1 MFLLRVSNF
10 EFRIFPHMSTSRRT
24 RAREVAMQMLYQRDL
39 NPDASVDLVRSMIAE
54 ELNERPLQEF
64 AWSLFSGVVEW
75 RTQIDRH
82 LEELAANWQLSRMAP
97 TDRNIL
103 RLGAFELLHTETPH
117 RVVIDEA
124 IEMAKKFGSMQSFQF
139 VNGILDRLIPADKR
153 AVNSVDT
160 TE

>member
-1 MFLLRVSNF
+1 MT
-10 EFRIFPHMSTSRRT
+10 TSRRT

-39 NPDASVDLVRSMIAE
+39 NPDASIEVIRGMIAE
-54 ELNERPLQEF
+54 ELHERPLQEF
-64 AWSLFSGVVEW
+64 TWSLFSGVLEW

-124 IEMAKKFGSMQSFQF
+124 IEMAKKFGSVQSFQF
-139 VNGILDRLIPADKR
+139 VNGILDRLIPTDKR
-153 AVNSVDT
+153 DANNAEIS
-160 TE
+160 E

>member
-1 MFLLRVSNF
+1 MT
-10 EFRIFPHMSTSRRT
+10 TSRRT

-39 NPDASVDLVRSMIAE
+39 NPDASIEVIRSMIAE
-54 ELNERPLQEF
+54 ELHERPLQEF
-64 AWSLFSGVVEW
+64 TWSLFSGVLEW

-124 IEMAKKFGSMQSFQF
+124 IEMAKKFGSVQSFQF
-139 VNGILDRLIPADKR
+139 VNGILDRLIPTDKR
-153 AVNSVDT
+153 DANNAEIS
-160 TE
+160 E

>member
-1 MFLLRVSNF
+1 
-10 EFRIFPHMSTSRRT
+10 MSTSRRT

-54 ELNERPLQEF
+54 EINERPLQEF
-64 AWSLFSGVVEW
+64 ALSLFIGVVEW
-75 RTQIDRH
+75 RTQIDQH

-139 VNGILDRLIPADKR
+139 VNGILDRLIPAENGRRIMRKCPSDFH
-153 AVNSVDT
+153 
-160 TE
+160 

>member
-1 MFLLRVSNF
+1 
-10 EFRIFPHMSTSRRT
+10 MSTSRRT

-54 ELNERPLQEF
+54 EINERPLQEF
-64 AWSLFSGVVEW
+64 ALSLFIGVVEW
-75 RTQIDRH
+75 RTQIDQH

-139 VNGILDRLIPADKR
+139 VNGILDRLIPSEKR
-153 AVNSVDT
+153 NVSSSDQ
-160 TE
+160 E

>member
-1 MFLLRVSNF
+1 MT
-10 EFRIFPHMSTSRRT
+10 TSRRT

-39 NPDASVDLVRSMIAE
+39 NPDASIEVIRGMIAE
-54 ELNERPLQEF
+54 ELHERPLQEF
-64 AWSLFSGVVEW
+64 TWSLFSGVLEW

-124 IEMAKKFGSMQSFQF
+124 IEMAKKFGSVQSFQF
-139 VNGILDRLIPADKR
+139 VNGILDRLIPTDKR
-153 AVNSVDT
+153 DANSA
-160 TE
+160 EISE

>member
-1 MFLLRVSNF
+1 MT
-10 EFRIFPHMSTSRRT
+10 TSRRT

-39 NPDASVDLVRSMIAE
+39 NPDASIEVIRGMIAE
-54 ELNERPLQEF
+54 ELPERPLQEF
-64 AWSLFSGVVEW
+64 TWSLFSGVLEW

-124 IEMAKKFGSMQSFQF
+124 IEMAKKFGSVQSFQF
-139 VNGILDRLIPADKR
+139 VNGILDRLIPTDKR
-153 AVNSVDT
+153 DANNAEIS
-160 TE
+160 E

>member
-1 MFLLRVSNF
+1 MT
-10 EFRIFPHMSTSRRT
+10 TSRRT

-39 NPDASVDLVRSMIAE
+39 NPDASIEVIRGMIAE
-54 ELNERPLQEF
+54 ELHERPLQEF
-64 AWSLFSGVVEW
+64 TWSLFSGVLEW

-124 IEMAKKFGSMQSFQF
+124 IEMAKKFGSVQSFQF
-139 VNGILDRLIPADKR
+139 VNGILDRLIPTDKR
-153 AVNSVDT
+153 DAINAEIS
-160 TE
+160 E

>member
-1 MFLLRVSNF
+1 MT
-10 EFRIFPHMSTSRRT
+10 TSRRT

-39 NPDASVDLVRSMIAE
+39 NPDASIEVIRSMIAE
-54 ELNERPLQEF
+54 ELHERPLQEF
-64 AWSLFSGVVEW
+64 TWSLFSGVLEW

-124 IEMAKKFGSMQSFQF
+124 IEMAKKFGSVQSFQF
-139 VNGILDRLIPADKR
+139 VNGILDRLIPTDKR
-153 AVNSVDT
+153 DANNAETS
-160 TE
+160 E

>member
-1 MFLLRVSNF
+1 MT
-10 EFRIFPHMSTSRRT
+10 TSRRT

-39 NPDASVDLVRSMIAE
+39 NPDASIEVIRGMIAE
-54 ELNERPLQEF
+54 ELHERPLQEF
-64 AWSLFSGVVEW
+64 TWSLFSGVLEW

-124 IEMAKKFGSMQSFQF
+124 IEMAKKFGSVQSFQF
-139 VNGILDRLIPADKR
+139 VTGILDRLIPTDKR
-153 AVNSVDT
+153 DANNAEIS
-160 TE
+160 E

>member
-1 MFLLRVSNF
+1 
-10 EFRIFPHMSTSRRT
+10 MSTSRRT

-39 NPDASVDLVRSMIAE
+39 NPDASIDLVHSMIAE
-54 ELNERPLQEF
+54 ELREPPLQEF

-75 RTQIDRH
+75 RTQIDQH

-103 RLGAFELLHTETPH
+103 RLGAYELLHTETPH

-124 IEMAKKFGSMQSFQF
+124 IEMAKKFGSVQSFQF
-139 VNGILDRLIPADKR
+139 VNGILDRLIPAEKR
-153 AVNSVDT
+153 TANS
-160 TE
+160 TEPSE

>member
-1 MFLLRVSNF
+1 
-10 EFRIFPHMSTSRRT
+10 MSTSRRT